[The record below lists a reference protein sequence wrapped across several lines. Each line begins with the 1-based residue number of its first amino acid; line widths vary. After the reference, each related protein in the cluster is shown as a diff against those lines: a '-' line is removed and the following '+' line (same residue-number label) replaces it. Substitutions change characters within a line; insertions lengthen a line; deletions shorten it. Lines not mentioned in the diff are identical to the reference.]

1 MSSESSAEY
10 YRLINQASKRRLGGH
25 HNVPSLMLTVNFGEI
40 EAPQHRG
47 AWGALGEQMA
57 CAASRLEAGGA
68 ECIVLCTNTM
78 HRVAAAIE
86 DAVGIPLLHIADAT
100 GAAVTTA
107 GLSRLALLGTRFTM
121 EEDFYRRRLEERYGV
136 AVLVPSE
143 PDRKIVHQVIYEEL
157 CHGRVRDASR
167 DEYRRII
174 DGLAAEGAEG
184 VILGCTEI
192 TLLIESRHSALPVFD
207 TTRLHAEAA
216 VDWALSAGC

>member
-40 EAPQHRG
+40 EALQHRG